1 MISPVRVYIIDD
13 DYFVRHA
20 TASLLTKD
28 ERTDALG
35 TAESPAQAM
44 LDLKGQGVSPDVILL
59 DLEYRQTHQSGMDA
73 IQPFKEAF
81 PKAKVLIFSM
91 SRDDDLIL
99 AAMRAGADGYIWKND
114 AAEGLGSAVVRV
126 HEGRFVVTESVAR
139 LIFGKVS
146 GLLGERSAEILPKG
160 KSYQNL
166 TQRVEQVM
174 RLFCIDGLSASEI
187 AEALHISES
196 TVRGHIKV
204 GYEIV
209 GATSR
214 REAFQKLVARA
225 DE

>member
-1 MISPVRVYIIDD
+1 MTQPVRVYIVDD

-20 TASLLTKD
+20 TAGLLTKD
-28 ERTDALG
+28 ERTDVLG
-35 TAESPAQAM
+35 TADSPAQA
-44 LDLKGQGVSPDVILL
+44 LSDLKSIGMPPDVILL
-59 DLEYRQTHQSGMDA
+59 DLEYRQTNQSGMDA
-73 IQPFKEAF
+73 IPLFKEAF

-91 SRDDDLIL
+91 SRGDDVIL

-146 GLLGERSAEILPKG
+146 GLLGERPAEILPKG

-166 TQRVEQVM
+166 TRRVEQVM
-174 RLFCIDGLSASEI
+174 RLFCIDGMSASEI
-187 AEALHISES
+187 ADALHISEN

-214 REAFQKLVARA
+214 REAFQKLIARA